1 MAGVLQRRF
10 VCTHCHEPMQALH
23 LEGHYGNQVE
33 IDLCARCHL
42 VWFDAY
48 ESVRLSGLGWL
59 ALLRRMDQAM
69 QHLPGP
75 LATDMACPRCQGAM
89 KGIFNATKFGRFTAL
104 ECPRCRGQFR
114 SFAQLLAERGLVRA
128 LHPRDLEVLAEEGR
142 APACLNCGAPVR
154 DGLGGAG
161 AHRTP
166 TAGGAQG
173 AGAAPAARPLA
184 AQNQPALGATATD
197 TCAHCA
203 SPLLLLDLP
212 RLMASL
218 TVRDGLPLPED
229 GAEPLGWPC
238 PACGAPVDPSR
249 EPRCGACGHAVLAP
263 SLARLRPLFD
273 ALERRLKGHGAPRAA
288 PQGARWK
295 RHDRWRGTALYRYL
309 HRFFG
314 GEELVPPGVDQLWHL
329 GPVEK
334 VVLGVLVGLLLAG
347 WLLR

>member
-1 MAGVLQRRF
+1 MPAAGPAREEGPQRGLA
-10 VCTHCHEPMQALH
+10 CTHCGEAMASLH
-23 LEGHYGNQVE
+23 LEGHYGNSVE

-69 QHLPGP
+69 QHVPGP
-75 LATDMACPRCQGAM
+75 LEAHFPCPRCRVSM

-128 LHPRDLEVLAEEGR
+128 LHPRDVAVLAEEGR
-142 APACLNCGAPVR
+142 APSCLNCGAPVR
-154 DGLGGAG
+154 EMVAPAG
-161 AHRTP
+161 A
-166 TAGGAQG
+166 Q
-173 AGAAPAARPLA
+173 AGAPAAPATTSAWAARPLA
-184 AQNQPALGATATD
+184 AQGLPALGATATD

-218 TVRDGLPLPED
+218 MVRDGLPLPDE

-263 SLARLRPLFD
+263 SLARLRPLFST
-273 ALERRLKGHGAPRAA
+273 LEQRLRTHGAPKAE

-295 RHDRWRGTALYRYL
+295 RRDGWRGTAFYRYVQ
-309 HRFFG
+309 RFLDP
-314 GEELVPPGVDQLWHL
+314 EQLL
-329 GPVEK
+329 RARPLEK
-334 VVLGVLVGLLLAG
+334 IVMGVLAALLLAW
-347 WLLR
+347 WLRG